1 MLNYLCDQPIIYC
14 NTKGNFLFH
23 VSPDEF
29 RAFLAI
35 FLISGNTLLPR
46 RGMYWE
52 QATDVFNCAALDMP
66 IRNRFEEIL
75 KYLHLA
81 DNAKLIQGEKLAKVR
96 PNIMMNQRFLNAF
109 QFDQQLCVDESM
121 I

>member
-1 MLNYLCDQPIIYC
+1 MINYLCEQPKIYG
-14 NTKGNFLFH
+14 NTKGNFTFH

-35 FLISGNTLLPR
+35 FLISGYNLLPR
-46 RGMYWE
+46 RRMYWE
-52 QATDVFNCAALDMP
+52 QAPDVFNCAVLYMP
-66 IRNRFEEIL
+66 TRNRFEEIL
-75 KYLHLA
+75 TYLHLA
-81 DNAKLIQGEKLAKVR
+81 DNAKLIQYDKLAKVR